1 MNNEK
6 MVLQSSGPLDGGVNS
21 GALYYVLFGIGG
33 LVLSAMICLLG
44 GSFDILAILVFTIL
58 SVLVGWGIR
67 NKMLKYKSF
76 GLRKLRFLADAKPQ
90 STELYQRLAAVF
102 TPLNMKVELDQSGI
116 VSVYHN
122 GIYYD
127 VVFNQDDSFS
137 LYWRQSLIKSMLRHG
152 YYISVYKKALV
163 SMGLIAYHVQRV
175 CLNDNESYG
184 IPVQGG
190 AADNNMQA
198 NVAPAGTVS
207 KAENNLQ
214 QTVGTNG
221 SNIPQTTKKKSHTGL
236 IVALICV
243 VAGVVLLVGS
253 FLFFWVIG
261 YTSIMNSD
269 DMNYAAIVE
278 EYPCDTG
285 GHDNERLYEMYQ
297 VYMEDYLK
305 VELDS
310 FVDLTG
316 LEAGMVMDEY
326 MSYNSDYV
334 GTPLIV
340 EGEVTCINGDII
352 EIIDSPNEEEA
363 MEIYESGYWYLSF
376 EAYYAVDIGMT
387 QIVEEDLEVGDK
399 IMVVGMYCGKM
410 EVDGGEYIPSVMAMA
425 FFDPDDF
432 S

>member
-6 MVLQSSGPLDGGVNS
+6 IVLQSPQPLDGGVNN
-21 GALYYVLFGIGG
+21 GALYYVFFGIGG
-33 LVLSAMICLLG
+33 LVLSAIICLMG
-44 GSFDILAILVFTIL
+44 GSFDILAVLVFTIL

-67 NKMLKYKSF
+67 NKMLKYKCF
-76 GLRKLRFLADAKPQ
+76 GLRKLRFMVDMKPQ
-90 STELYQRLAAVF
+90 SAELYQRLVAVF
-102 TPLNMKVELDQSGI
+102 TPLNMKVELDHSGI

-137 LYWRQSLIKSMLRHG
+137 LYWRQSLIKSMLRQG

-175 CLNDNESYG
+175 CLNDSENYS
-184 IPVQGG
+184 IPVQGV
-190 AADNNMQA
+190 AAPNNMQG
-198 NVAPAGTVS
+198 NT
-207 KAENNLQ
+207 
-214 QTVGTNG
+214 
-221 SNIPQTTKKKSHTGL
+221 PQTTKKKSHTGL

-243 VAGVVLLVGS
+243 VAGVVLVVGL

-261 YTSIMNSD
+261 YASIMNSD

-285 GHDNERLYEMYQ
+285 GHDNESLYEMYQ
-297 VYMEDYLK
+297 IYMEDYLK

-340 EGEVTCINGDII
+340 EGEVTCIAGDVI
-352 EIIDSPNEEEA
+352 EIIDLPNEEEA
-363 MEIYESGYWYLSF
+363 MEIFASGYSGLSL
-376 EAYYAVDIGMT
+376 EAYYAVDIGMA
-387 QIVEEDLEVGDK
+387 QLVEEDLEVGDK

>member
-1 MNNEK
+1 MATEEREGCVMNNEK
-6 MVLQSSGPLDGGVNS
+6 MVLQSSQPLDGGANNGV
-21 GALYYVLFGIGG
+21 LYCVLFGMGG
-33 LVLSAMICLLG
+33 LVLSALICLLG
-44 GSFDILAILVFTIL
+44 GTFDILAILVFTVL

-67 NKMLKYKSF
+67 NKMLKYKCF
-76 GLRKLRFLADAKPQ
+76 GLRKLRFMVEVKPQ
-90 STELYQRLAAVF
+90 SAELYQRLVAVF

-137 LYWRQSLIKSMLRHG
+137 LYWRQSLIKSMLRQG

-163 SMGLIAYHVQRV
+163 SMGLIAYYVQRV
-175 CLNDNESYG
+175 CLNNSERDCT
-184 IPVQGG
+184 PVQGE
-190 AADNNMQA
+190 ALQNNAQA
-198 NVAPAGTVS
+198 YS
-207 KAENNLQ
+207 
-214 QTVGTNG
+214 
-221 SNIPQTTKKKSHTGL
+221 PQTTKKKSHTGL

-243 VAGVVLLVGS
+243 AAGVVLLVGL
-253 FLFFWVIG
+253 FLFFWGIG

-285 GHDNERLYEMYQ
+285 GYDNERLYEMYQ

-340 EGEVTCINGDII
+340 EGEVTCINGNII
-352 EIIDSPNEEEA
+352 EIIDLPNEEEA
-363 MEIYESGYWYLSF
+363 MEIYEFGYSDLTF
-376 EAYYAVDIGMT
+376 EAYYAVDIGMA

-399 IMVVGMYCGKM
+399 VMVVGMYCGKM

-425 FFDPDDF
+425 FFDPDDY